1 MITVASL
8 SESIMERLEEERVI
22 FIPAS
27 LEEYWDIL
35 EEMADEPY
43 TLEYI
48 NGEIKAKMSQA
59 SDNHETIVANI
70 LAILRN
76 IYLEKEEYKAMG
88 SAKTIYVPD
97 CEMAFN
103 PDALVMKGE
112 SLLFPRRRK
121 VAGIINPYILV
132 EIHSDSTE
140 EFDMKEKLPCYK
152 KLESIH
158 QIIYIE
164 QSKPYITI
172 YTKNQDNQ
180 HWFND
185 DFDDLNGIVK
195 IDGVNIPMKEI
206 YHKVIF
212 PIKQKI

>member
-1 MITVASL
+1 MTAVVSL
-8 SESIMERLEEERVI
+8 SESIVERLEEERVI
-22 FIPAS
+22 SIPAS
-27 LEEYWDIL
+27 LEEYWDVL
-35 EEMADEPY
+35 EEMENEPY

-88 SAKTIYVPD
+88 SAKTVYVPD

-112 SLLFPRRRK
+112 SLLFPRKRK

-140 EFDMKEKLPCYK
+140 EFDMKKKLPCYK
-152 KLESIH
+152 KLDSIH

-164 QSKPYITI
+164 QNKPYITI
-172 YTKNQDNQ
+172 YTKNQSIQ

-185 DFDDLNGIVK
+185 DCDDLNGTIK
-195 IDGVNIPMKEI
+195 IDGVDVSMKDI
-206 YHKVIF
+206 YHKVILT
-212 PIKQKI
+212 K

>member
-1 MITVASL
+1 MIAVASL
-8 SESIMERLEEERVI
+8 SESIVERLEEERVI
-22 FIPAS
+22 SIPAS
-27 LEEYWDIL
+27 LEEYWHVL
-35 EEMADEPY
+35 EEMENEPY

-103 PDALVMKGE
+103 PDALVTKGE
-112 SLLFPRRRK
+112 SLLFPKKRK
-121 VAGIINPYILV
+121 VAGIMNPYILV

-140 EFDMKEKLPCYK
+140 EFDMKKKLPCYK
-152 KLESIH
+152 KLDSIH
-158 QIIYIE
+158 PIIYIE
-164 QSKPYITI
+164 QNKPYITI
-172 YTKNQDNQ
+172 YTKNQSIQ

-185 DFDDLNGIVK
+185 DSDDINGTIK
-195 IDGVNIPMKEI
+195 IDGVDVLMKDV
-206 YHKVIF
+206 YHKVIMT
-212 PIKQKI
+212 K

>member
-1 MITVASL
+1 MIAVASL
-8 SESIMERLEEERVI
+8 SESIIERLEEERVI

-27 LEEYWDIL
+27 LEEYWDVL

-70 LAILRN
+70 LAILRQ
-76 IYLEKEEYKAMG
+76 IYLEKEEYRAMG
-88 SAKTIYVPD
+88 SAKTVYVPD

-112 SLLFPRRRK
+112 SILFPRKRK

-140 EFDMKEKLPCYK
+140 EYDMKKKLPCYK
-152 KLESIH
+152 KLDSIH

-164 QSKPYITI
+164 QNTPYITI

-185 DFDDLNGIVK
+185 DFDDLNGTVS
-195 IDGVNIPMKEI
+195 IDGIDISMREI
-206 YHKVIF
+206 YHKVILTV
-212 PIKQKI
+212 KT

>member
-1 MITVASL
+1 MIAVASL
-8 SESIMERLEEERVI
+8 SESIVERLEEERVI

-27 LEEYWDIL
+27 LEEYWDVL

-76 IYLEKEEYKAMG
+76 IYLEKEDYKAMG

-112 SLLFPRRRK
+112 SLLFPRKRK

-140 EFDMKEKLPCYK
+140 EFDMKKKLPCYK
-152 KLESIH
+152 KLDSIH

-185 DFDDLNGIVK
+185 DFDDINGTVK
-195 IDGVNIPMKEI
+195 IDDVDVMMKDI
-206 YHKVIF
+206 YHKVILT
-212 PIKQKI
+212 K

>member
-1 MITVASL
+1 MIAVASL
-8 SESIMERLEEERVI
+8 SESIVERLEEERVI
-22 FIPAS
+22 SIPAS
-27 LEEYWDIL
+27 LEEYWDVL
-35 EEMADEPY
+35 EEMEDEPY

-76 IYLEKEEYKAMG
+76 IYLEKENFKAMG

-112 SLLFPRRRK
+112 SLLFPRKRN

-140 EFDMKEKLPCYK
+140 EFDMKKKLPCYK
-152 KLESIH
+152 KLDSIH

-164 QSKPYITI
+164 QNKPYITI
-172 YTKNQDNQ
+172 YTKNQSIQ

-185 DFDDLNGIVK
+185 DSDDINGTIK
-195 IDGVNIPMKEI
+195 IDGVDILMKDI
-206 YHKVIF
+206 YHKVILTES
-212 PIKQKI
+212 

>member
-1 MITVASL
+1 MIAVASL
-8 SESIMERLEEERVI
+8 SESIVERLEEERVI
-22 FIPAS
+22 SIPAS
-27 LEEYWDIL
+27 LEEYWDVL
-35 EEMADEPY
+35 EEMENEPY

-112 SLLFPRRRK
+112 SLLFPRKRK

-140 EFDMKEKLPCYK
+140 EFDMKKKLPCYK
-152 KLESIH
+152 KLDSIH

-164 QSKPYITI
+164 QNKPYITI
-172 YTKNQDNQ
+172 YTKNQSNQ

-185 DFDDLNGIVK
+185 DSDDINGMIK
-195 IDGVNIPMKEI
+195 IDGVDILMKDI
-206 YHKVIF
+206 YHKVIM
-212 PIKQKI
+212 IK

>member
-1 MITVASL
+1 MIAVASL
-8 SESIMERLEEERVI
+8 SESIVERLEEERVI
-22 FIPAS
+22 SIPAS
-27 LEEYWDIL
+27 LEEYWDVL
-35 EEMADEPY
+35 EKMENEPY

-76 IYLEKEEYKAMG
+76 IYLEKEEYKSMG

-112 SLLFPRRRK
+112 SLLFPRKRK

-140 EFDMKEKLPCYK
+140 EFDMKKKLPCYK
-152 KLESIH
+152 KLDSIH

-164 QSKPYITI
+164 QNKPYITI
-172 YTKNQDNQ
+172 YTKNQSNQ

-185 DFDDLNGIVK
+185 DSDDMNGTIK
-195 IDGVNIPMKEI
+195 IDGVDVLMKDI
-206 YHKVIF
+206 YHKVI
-212 PIKQKI
+212 PIK

>member
-1 MITVASL
+1 MIAVASL
-8 SESIMERLEEERVI
+8 SESIVERLDEERVI
-22 FIPAS
+22 SIPAS
-27 LEEYWDIL
+27 LEEYWDVL
-35 EEMADEPY
+35 EEMEDKPY
-43 TLEYI
+43 ILEYI

-76 IYLEKEEYKAMG
+76 IYLEKENFKAMG

-112 SLLFPRRRK
+112 SLLFPRKRK

-140 EFDMKEKLPCYK
+140 EFDMKKKLPCYK
-152 KLESIH
+152 KLDSIH

-164 QSKPYITI
+164 QNKPYITI
-172 YTKNQDNQ
+172 YTKNQSIQ

-185 DFDDLNGIVK
+185 DSDDINGTIK
-195 IDGVNIPMKEI
+195 IDGVDVLMKDI
-206 YHKVIF
+206 YHKVILTES
-212 PIKQKI
+212 

>member
-1 MITVASL
+1 MIAVT
-8 SESIMERLEEERVI
+8 SISDSIVERLEEDRVI
-22 FIPAS
+22 YIPAS
-27 LEEYWDIL
+27 LEEYWDVL

-76 IYLEKEEYKAMG
+76 IYLEKEDFKAMG

-112 SLLFPRRRK
+112 SLLFPRKRK

-140 EFDMKEKLPCYK
+140 EFDMKKKLPCYK
-152 KLESIH
+152 KLDSIH

-164 QSKPYITI
+164 QNKTYITI
-172 YTKNQDNQ
+172 YTKNQSIK

-185 DFDDLNGIVK
+185 DSDDINGTIK
-195 IDGVNIPMKEI
+195 IDGVDVLMKDI
-206 YHKVIF
+206 YHKVILTES
-212 PIKQKI
+212 

>member
-8 SESIMERLEEERVI
+8 SESIVEHLEEERVI
-22 FIPAS
+22 SIPAS
-27 LEEYWDIL
+27 LEEYWDVL
-35 EEMADEPY
+35 EEMEDEPY
-43 TLEYI
+43 ILEYI

-88 SAKTIYVPD
+88 SAKTVYVPD

-112 SLLFPRRRK
+112 SLLFPRKRK

-140 EFDMKEKLPCYK
+140 EFDMKKKLPCYK
-152 KLESIH
+152 KLDSIH

-164 QSKPYITI
+164 QNKPYITI
-172 YTKNQDNQ
+172 YTKNQSIQ

-185 DFDDLNGIVK
+185 DSDDINGTIK
-195 IDGVNIPMKEI
+195 IDGVDVLMQDI
-206 YHKVIF
+206 YHKVILS
-212 PIKQKI
+212 K

>member
-1 MITVASL
+1 MIAVASL
-8 SESIMERLEEERVI
+8 SESIVERLEEERVI
-22 FIPAS
+22 SIPAS
-27 LEEYWDIL
+27 LEEYWHVL
-35 EEMADEPY
+35 EEMENEPY

-103 PDALVMKGE
+103 PDALVTKGE
-112 SLLFPRRRK
+112 SLLFPKKRK
-121 VAGIINPYILV
+121 VAGIMNPYILV

-140 EFDMKEKLPCYK
+140 EFDMKKKLPCYK
-152 KLESIH
+152 KLDSIH

-164 QSKPYITI
+164 QNKPYITI
-172 YTKNQDNQ
+172 YTKNQSIQ

-185 DFDDLNGIVK
+185 DSDDINGTIK
-195 IDGVNIPMKEI
+195 IDGVDVLMKDV
-206 YHKVIF
+206 YHKVIMT
-212 PIKQKI
+212 K

>member
-1 MITVASL
+1 MTAVASL
-8 SESIMERLEEERVI
+8 SESIVERLEEERVI
-22 FIPAS
+22 SIPAS
-27 LEEYWDIL
+27 LEEYWDVL
-35 EEMADEPY
+35 EEMENEPY

-88 SAKTIYVPD
+88 SAKTVYVPD

-112 SLLFPRRRK
+112 SLLFPRKRK

-140 EFDMKEKLPCYK
+140 EFDMKKKLPCYK
-152 KLESIH
+152 KLDSIH

-164 QSKPYITI
+164 QNKRYITI
-172 YTKNQDNQ
+172 YTKNQNSQ

-185 DFDDLNGIVK
+185 DCDELNGTIK
-195 IDGVNIPMKEI
+195 IDGIDVSMKDI
-206 YHKVIF
+206 YHKVILT
-212 PIKQKI
+212 K

>member
-1 MITVASL
+1 MIAVASL
-8 SESIMERLEEERVI
+8 SESIVERLEEERVI
-22 FIPAS
+22 SIPAS
-27 LEEYWDIL
+27 LEEYWDVL

-48 NGEIKAKMSQA
+48 NGEIRAKMSQA

-70 LAILRN
+70 LAILRT
-76 IYLEKEEYKAMG
+76 IYFEKEEFKAMG

-103 PDALVMKGE
+103 PDALVMKGQ
-112 SLLFPRRRK
+112 SLLFPRKRR

-140 EFDMKEKLPCYK
+140 EFDMKKKLPRYK
-152 KLESIH
+152 KLDSIH

-164 QSKPYITI
+164 QNKPYITI
-172 YTKNQDNQ
+172 YTKNQSIQ

-185 DFDDLNGIVK
+185 DFDDINGMVK
-195 IDGVNIPMKEI
+195 IDGVNVLMKDI
-206 YHKVIF
+206 YHKVILA
-212 PIKQKI
+212 

>member
-1 MITVASL
+1 MMIAVASL
-8 SESIMERLEEERVI
+8 SESIMERLEEERII

-27 LEEYWDIL
+27 LEEYWDVL

-70 LAILRN
+70 LAVLRQ
-76 IYLEKEEYKAMG
+76 IYTNKEDIKAMG
-88 SAKTIYVPD
+88 SAKTVYVSD

-103 PDALVMKGE
+103 PDALVMKGD
-112 SLLFPRRRK
+112 SILFPRKRK
-121 VAGIINPYILV
+121 VAGITNPYILV

-140 EFDMKEKLPCYK
+140 EFDMKKKLPCYK

-164 QSKPYITI
+164 QNTPYITI

-185 DFDDLNGIVK
+185 DFDDLNGMVR
-195 IDGVNIPMKEI
+195 IDGVDILMKEI
-206 YHKVIF
+206 YHKVVLTV
-212 PIKQKI
+212 K

>member
-1 MITVASL
+1 MIAVTSI
-8 SESIMERLEEERVI
+8 SESIVERLEEERVI
-22 FIPAS
+22 YIPAS
-27 LEEYWDIL
+27 LEEYWDVL

-70 LAILRN
+70 LSILRN
-76 IYLEKEEYKAMG
+76 IYLEKEDFKVMG

-112 SLLFPRRRK
+112 SLLFPRKRK

-140 EFDMKEKLPCYK
+140 EFDMKKKLPCYK
-152 KLESIH
+152 KLDSIH

-164 QSKPYITI
+164 QNKPYITI
-172 YTKNQDNQ
+172 YTKNQSIK

-185 DFDDLNGIVK
+185 DSDDINGTIK
-195 IDGVNIPMKEI
+195 IDGVDVLMKDI
-206 YHKVIF
+206 YHKVILTES
-212 PIKQKI
+212 

>member
-1 MITVASL
+1 MIAVVSL
-8 SESIMERLEEERVI
+8 SESIVERLEEERVI
-22 FIPAS
+22 YIPAS
-27 LEEYWDIL
+27 LEEYWDVL
-35 EEMADEPY
+35 EEMEDEPY

-70 LAILRN
+70 LSILRN
-76 IYLEKEEYKAMG
+76 IYLEKEDFKAMG

-112 SLLFPRRRK
+112 SLLFPRKRK

-140 EFDMKEKLPCYK
+140 EFDMKKKLPCYK
-152 KLESIH
+152 KLDSIH

-164 QSKPYITI
+164 QNKPYITI
-172 YTKNQDNQ
+172 YTKNQSIK

-185 DFDDLNGIVK
+185 DSDDINGTIK
-195 IDGVNIPMKEI
+195 IDGIDVLMKDI
-206 YHKVIF
+206 YHKVILTES
-212 PIKQKI
+212 

>member
-1 MITVASL
+1 MIAVASL
-8 SESIMERLEEERVI
+8 SESIIERLEEERVI
-22 FIPAS
+22 SIPAS
-27 LEEYWDIL
+27 LEEYWNVL
-35 EEMADEPY
+35 EEMENEPY
-43 TLEYI
+43 TLEYT

-88 SAKTIYVPD
+88 SAKTVYVPD

-112 SLLFPRRRK
+112 SLLFPRKRK

-140 EFDMKEKLPCYK
+140 EFDMKKKLPCYK
-152 KLESIH
+152 KLDSIH

-164 QSKPYITI
+164 QNKPYITI
-172 YTKNQDNQ
+172 YTKNQSNQ

-185 DFDDLNGIVK
+185 DSDDTNGTIK
-195 IDGVNIPMKEI
+195 IDGVDVQMKDI
-206 YHKVIF
+206 YHKVILS
-212 PIKQKI
+212 K

>member
-1 MITVASL
+1 MIAVASL
-8 SESIMERLEEERVI
+8 SESIIERLEEERVI
-22 FIPAS
+22 SIPAS
-27 LEEYWDIL
+27 LEEYWKVL

-76 IYLEKEEYKAMG
+76 IYLEKEDYRAMG

-112 SLLFPRRRK
+112 SLLFPRKRK

-140 EFDMKEKLPCYK
+140 EFDMKKKLPCYK
-152 KLESIH
+152 KLDSIH

-164 QSKPYITI
+164 QNKPYITI
-172 YTKNQDNQ
+172 YTKNQTIK

-185 DFDDLNGIVK
+185 DSDDLNGTVK
-195 IDGVNIPMKEI
+195 IDGIDVLMKDI
-206 YHKVIF
+206 YHKVILT
-212 PIKQKI
+212 K

>member
-1 MITVASL
+1 MIAVASL

-27 LEEYWDIL
+27 LEEYWDVL

-76 IYLEKEEYKAMG
+76 IYLDKEEYKAMG
-88 SAKTIYVPD
+88 SAKTVYVPD
-97 CEMAFN
+97 CGMAFN

-112 SLLFPRRRK
+112 SILFPRKRK
-121 VAGIINPYILV
+121 VAGITNPYILV
-132 EIHSDSTE
+132 EVHSDSTE
-140 EFDMKEKLPCYK
+140 EFDMKKKLPCYK
-152 KLESIH
+152 KLDSIH

-164 QSKPYITI
+164 QNTPYITI

-185 DFDDLNGIVK
+185 DFDDLNGTVR
-195 IDGVNIPMKEI
+195 IDGMDILMKEI
-206 YHKVIF
+206 YHKVVLGV
-212 PIKQKI
+212 K

>member
-1 MITVASL
+1 MIAVTSI
-8 SESIMERLEEERVI
+8 SESIVERLEEERVI
-22 FIPAS
+22 YIPAS
-27 LEEYWDIL
+27 LEEYWDVL

-70 LAILRN
+70 LSILRN
-76 IYLEKEEYKAMG
+76 IYLEKEDFKVMG

-112 SLLFPRRRK
+112 SLLFPRKRK

-140 EFDMKEKLPCYK
+140 EFDMKKKLPCYK
-152 KLESIH
+152 KLDSIH

-164 QSKPYITI
+164 QNKPYITI
-172 YTKNQDNQ
+172 YTKNQSIK

-185 DFDDLNGIVK
+185 DSDDINGTIK
-195 IDGVNIPMKEI
+195 IDGIDVLMKDI
-206 YHKVIF
+206 YHKVILTES
-212 PIKQKI
+212 

>member
-1 MITVASL
+1 MIAVASL
-8 SESIMERLEEERVI
+8 SESIVERLEEERVI
-22 FIPAS
+22 YIPAS
-27 LEEYWDIL
+27 LEEYWDVL
-35 EEMADEPY
+35 EEMEDEPY
-43 TLEYI
+43 TFEYI

-59 SDNHETIVANI
+59 SDNHETIVLNI
-70 LAILRN
+70 GAILRN

-88 SAKTIYVPD
+88 SAKTVYVPD

-112 SLLFPRRRK
+112 SLLFPRKRK

-140 EFDMKEKLPCYK
+140 EFDMKKKLPCYK
-152 KLESIH
+152 KLDSIH

-164 QSKPYITI
+164 QNKPYITI
-172 YTKNQDNQ
+172 YTKNQNIQ

-185 DFDDLNGIVK
+185 DSDDINGTIK
-195 IDGVNIPMKEI
+195 IDGVDILMKDI
-206 YHKVIF
+206 YHKVILA
-212 PIKQKI
+212 K

>member
-1 MITVASL
+1 
-8 SESIMERLEEERVI
+8 
-22 FIPAS
+22 
-27 LEEYWDIL
+27 LEEYWDVL

-48 NGEIKAKMSQA
+48 NGEIKATSNQE

-76 IYLEKEEYKAMG
+76 IYLDKEEYKAMG
-88 SAKTIYVPD
+88 SAKTVYVPD

-112 SLLFPRRRK
+112 SILFPRKRK
-121 VAGIINPYILV
+121 VAGITNPYILV

-140 EFDMKEKLPCYK
+140 EFDMKKKLPCYK

-164 QSKPYITI
+164 QNTPYITI

-185 DFDDLNGIVK
+185 DFDDLNGTVR
-195 IDGVNIPMKEI
+195 IDGMDILMKEI
-206 YHKVIF
+206 YHKVVLGV
-212 PIKQKI
+212 K

>member
-1 MITVASL
+1 MIAVVSL
-8 SESIMERLEEERVI
+8 SESIMERLEQERII

-27 LEEYWDIL
+27 LEEYWDVL

-43 TLEYI
+43 TIEYI

-70 LAILRN
+70 LAILRQ
-76 IYLEKEEYKAMG
+76 IYLEKEEYRAMG
-88 SAKTIYVPD
+88 SAKTVYVPD

-112 SLLFPRRRK
+112 SILFPRKRK

-140 EFDMKEKLPCYK
+140 EFDMKKKLPCYK
-152 KLESIH
+152 KLDSIH

-164 QSKPYITI
+164 QNTPYITI

-185 DFDDLNGIVK
+185 DFDDLNGTVR
-195 IDGVNIPMKEI
+195 IDGIDISLKEI
-206 YHKVIF
+206 YHKVILTA
-212 PIKQKI
+212 KV

>member
-1 MITVASL
+1 MIAIASL
-8 SESIMERLEEERVI
+8 SESIVERLEEERVI
-22 FIPAS
+22 SIPAS
-27 LEEYWDIL
+27 LEEYWNIL
-35 EEMADEPY
+35 EEMENEPY

-112 SLLFPRRRK
+112 SLLFPRKRK

-140 EFDMKEKLPCYK
+140 EFDMKKKLPCYK
-152 KLESIH
+152 KLDSIH

-164 QSKPYITI
+164 QNKPYITI
-172 YTKNQDNQ
+172 YTKNQSIQ

-185 DFDDLNGIVK
+185 DSDDINGTIK
-195 IDGVNIPMKEI
+195 IEGVDVLMKDI
-206 YHKVIF
+206 YHKVILM
-212 PIKQKI
+212 K

>member
-1 MITVASL
+1 MIAVATL
-8 SESIMERLEEERVI
+8 SESIMERLEEERII

-27 LEEYWDIL
+27 LEEYWDVL

-70 LAILRN
+70 LAVLRQ
-76 IYLEKEEYKAMG
+76 IYADKQDIKAMG
-88 SAKTIYVPD
+88 SAKTVYVPD

-112 SLLFPRRRK
+112 SILFPRKRK

-140 EFDMKEKLPCYK
+140 EFDMKKKLPCYK

-164 QSKPYITI
+164 QNTPYITI

-185 DFDDLNGIVK
+185 DFDNLNGTVR
-195 IDGVNIPMKEI
+195 IDGVDILMKEI
-206 YHKVIF
+206 YHKVILAV
-212 PIKQKI
+212 K